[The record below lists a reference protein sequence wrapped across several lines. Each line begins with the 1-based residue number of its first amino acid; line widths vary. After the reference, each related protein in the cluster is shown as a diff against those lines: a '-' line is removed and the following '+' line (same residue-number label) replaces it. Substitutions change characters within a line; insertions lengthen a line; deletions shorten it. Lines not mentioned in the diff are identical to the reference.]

1 MPAQAGHSP
10 HTWLALACVAVC
22 VLAAR
27 EKRTVAGC
35 AGLLC
40 FVLLCALLYLLTCE
54 FLRLNLGK
62 FGIGRYI
69 CDLDHNVC
77 VCRIHVTVP
86 QQRDFPE
93 SEPHG
98 VSVVR

>member
-62 FGIGRYI
+62 FGIGRYMWVNLGLGGI
-69 CDLDHNVC
+69 SVIWTIMCVC
-77 VCRIHVTVP
+77 V
-86 QQRDFPE
+86 E
-93 SEPHG
+93 YM
-98 VSVVR
+98 